1 MGLFEQLEGQ
11 KMNRQHQVEK
21 ANAFRRMHEGSRIL
35 VLPNAWDVASARVF
49 EEAGFPAVATTSAG
63 VAATLGYPDGE
74 LVGRDAMAEVVAR
87 IARAVSVPVTADM
100 EAGYDSV
107 ARTVQAVV
115 EAGAIGM
122 NLEDSTAEGTL
133 LDESVYVERLR
144 AAREAATHAG
154 VPIVINARTD
164 VFLLGIGDESSRL
177 DHAIR
182 RANAYRSAGADCAF
196 IPGVRDA
203 KTIASLVK
211 GVSGPINVLAVPGSP
226 PIAELERLGVA
237 RVSIGSGAMRA
248 TMTLTRKIAEEL
260 RGPGTYELFTRDVIT
275 HAQVNQLMARAE

>member
-1 MGLFEQLEGQ
+1 
-11 KMNRQHQVEK
+11 MNRQHQVEK
-21 ANAFRRMHEGSRIL
+21 ANALRRMHQGAHIL
-35 VLPNAWDVASARVF
+35 VLPNAWDAASARVF
-49 EEAGFPAVATTSAG
+49 EEAGFPAIATTSAG

-74 LVGRDAMAEVVAR
+74 LMGLDAMAEVVSR
-87 IARAVSVPVTADM
+87 IARAVRVPVTADM
-100 EAGYDSV
+100 EAGYGNV
-107 ARTVQAVV
+107 ARTVQALVD
-115 EAGAIGM
+115 AGAIGM

-133 LDESVYVERLR
+133 LDESAYVERVR
-144 AAREAATHAG
+144 AAREAATRAG

-182 RANAYRSAGADCAF
+182 RANTYRSAGADCVF

-203 KTIASLVK
+203 KAIASLVK
-211 GVSGPINVLAVPGSP
+211 GISGPINILAGPGSP

-248 TMTLTRKIAEEL
+248 TVSLTRKIAKEL
-260 RGPGTYELFTRDVIT
+260 RGPGTYRLFTEDVIS
-275 HAQVNQLMARAE
+275 HADVNRLMSARK

>member
-1 MGLFEQLEGQ
+1 
-11 KMNRQHQVEK
+11 MNRQHQVEK